1 MWVGNRHT
9 GVCRKLSPVGR
20 ISIPRLNDGS
30 VVGELI
36 PNVGGENVGGV
47 GEPNLR
53 EVGDLLVIH
62 IHRIQGVVCRP
73 LLGVATIT
81 SVHNTWVRTTDSKV
95 SSVVDVELKQEPEY
109 KAKKMSKADPPKV
122 ADDTPKTKPK
132 RVISP
137 EHLAKMKAAREA
149 KRAAS
154 STPEKEETEK
164 EKSAPKP
171 KPKVAKPKKEEAP
184 PDAPPKSK
192 EESQQEAT
200 SAPGPREKKIPV
212 FKMGSP

>member
-1 MWVGNRHT
+1 MADTNT
-9 GVCRKLSPVGR
+9 KKP
-20 ISIPRLNDGS
+20 I
-30 VVGELI
+30 GELRKELKHLMVDI
-36 PNVGGENVGGV
+36 QVAPSKIRNRQAIEHMIEVYKGFSETKKETVPPIVLNKPGRKPARKVESETSGE
-47 GEPNLR
+47 
-53 EVGDLLVIH
+53 
-62 IHRIQGVVCRP
+62 
-73 LLGVATIT
+73 VA
-81 SVHNTWVRTTDSKV
+81 VPKKV
-95 SSVVDVELKQEPEY
+95 APVELKQEPEY

-164 EKSAPKP
+164 PKP

-192 EESQQEAT
+192 EESQQET
-200 SAPGPREKKIPV
+200 TPAPGPREKKIPV
-212 FKMGSP
+212 FKMGAP

>member
-1 MWVGNRHT
+1 MADTNT
-9 GVCRKLSPVGR
+9 KKP
-20 ISIPRLNDGS
+20 I
-30 VVGELI
+30 GELRKELKHLMVDI
-36 PNVGGENVGGV
+36 QVAPSKIRNRQAIEHMIEVYKGFSETKKETVPPIVLNKPGRKPARKVESETSGE
-47 GEPNLR
+47 
-53 EVGDLLVIH
+53 
-62 IHRIQGVVCRP
+62 
-73 LLGVATIT
+73 VA
-81 SVHNTWVRTTDSKV
+81 VPKKV
-95 SSVVDVELKQEPEY
+95 APVELKQEPEY

>member
-1 MWVGNRHT
+1 MADTNT
-9 GVCRKLSPVGR
+9 KKP
-20 ISIPRLNDGS
+20 I
-30 VVGELI
+30 GELRKELKHLMVDI
-36 PNVGGENVGGV
+36 QVAPSKIRNRQAIEHMIEVYKGFSETKKETVPPIVLNKPGRKPARKVESETSGE
-47 GEPNLR
+47 
-53 EVGDLLVIH
+53 
-62 IHRIQGVVCRP
+62 
-73 LLGVATIT
+73 VA
-81 SVHNTWVRTTDSKV
+81 VPKKV
-95 SSVVDVELKQEPEY
+95 APVELKQEPEY

-164 EKSAPKP
+164 PKP